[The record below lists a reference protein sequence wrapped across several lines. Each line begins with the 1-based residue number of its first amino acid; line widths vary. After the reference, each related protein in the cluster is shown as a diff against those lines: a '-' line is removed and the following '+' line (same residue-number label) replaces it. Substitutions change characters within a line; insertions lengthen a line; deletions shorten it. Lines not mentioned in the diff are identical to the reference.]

1 MEEHMARPQSGPPLI
16 ATGLAFVALSLAGV
30 AIGVSGPRPTDSAE
44 KVLSYV
50 RDHGTAMH
58 WNAFFAFGA
67 SLPLAIWSATAYRR
81 LRGLGVTAPGSAIAL
96 SGGLLAAIMLALSG
110 LSTWIAARADQSAEL
125 AAALRDLT
133 YVTGGP
139 GYVAFFGLLVAG
151 VSVPMLL
158 MGIKRPVAVFGLVVA
173 LAAEISTL
181 SLVTMAL
188 GPTLPVG
195 RFGGLLWLIL
205 TSVWLPATVR
215 RLPAPRVESRSQAVP
230 APPA

>member
-1 MEEHMARPQSGPPLI
+1 MARQQSGPPLI

-30 AIGVSGPRPTDSAE
+30 AIGVSGPRPTDSAD

-58 WNAFFAFGA
+58 WGAFFAFGA
-67 SLPLAIWSATAYRR
+67 SIPLAIWSATAYRR

-96 SGGLLAAIMLALSG
+96 SGGLLAAAMLALTG
-110 LSTWIAARADQSAEL
+110 LSTWIASRADQSAEL
-125 AAALRDLT
+125 AAVLRDLT

-158 MGIKRPVAVFGLVVA
+158 MRIKRPVAVFGLVVA

-188 GPTLPVG
+188 APTLPIG
-195 RFGGLLWLIL
+195 RFGGLLWLVL
-205 TSVWLPATVR
+205 TSVWLPLSR
-215 RLPAPRVESRSQAVP
+215 PRSAS
-230 APPA
+230 